1 MLLIKNFLGLFTLG
15 QVHTSNNLPEWQAVK
30 PTFFAPWIHTR
41 KMIDICLSCSNYQT
55 RVVVDNNN
63 NNNNKYGDF
72 LELLR
77 LCHVKNVSW
86 GQRSE
91 FDAKQVWKVLLNGPT
106 IQEKMTGK
114 V

>member
-1 MLLIKNFLGLFTLG
+1 
-15 QVHTSNNLPEWQAVK
+15 
-30 PTFFAPWIHTR
+30 
-41 KMIDICLSCSNYQT
+41 MIDICLSCSNYQT
-55 RVVVDNNN
+55 HVVVD

-91 FDAKQVWKVLLNGPT
+91 FGAKQVCKVILNDPT
-106 IQEKMTGK
+106 IQEKNDGERLIEIIGWTA
-114 V
+114 

>member
-1 MLLIKNFLGLFTLG
+1 
-15 QVHTSNNLPEWQAVK
+15 
-30 PTFFAPWIHTR
+30 
-41 KMIDICLSCSNYQT
+41 MIDICLSCSNYQT
-55 RVVVDNNN
+55 RVVVEN

-91 FDAKQVWKVLLNGPT
+91 FDAKQV
-106 IQEKMTGK
+106 
-114 V
+114 